1 MRNPSDLPPQSSG
14 PRGPSFPFSRP
25 SFKKPSRGRLL
36 ISIILAVIFALFLSA
51 KSLSAFFINIL
62 WFDSLDRTDV
72 YWGILRSKVELGVI
86 FTGVLALVF
95 WINILVTE
103 RMAPTVLPNTPQDL
117 AIGRVRDLLAKR
129 KGLLRL
135 AVSVFFGLTIGLPM
149 VSHWEEWVL
158 FRKSQ
163 SFSTTDA
170 QFNTDISFYVF
181 RLPFLESVVSWAFG
195 ALIMVVLITTVFH
208 FLNGSIRPQD
218 RVNKMS
224 AQSKV
229 HISILLAVIALLRA
243 ANYWLSRFNLTRSS
257 RSVVQGAL
265 YTDINAQLPAINLMI
280 LVSIAVAA
288 LLLWNI
294 RQKGWRLPALAVGL
308 WVVVA
313 IVAGAIY
320 PAIVQRFVVQPSVST
335 RELPFIS
342 RNIEATKFA
351 MGLANVDRVATSSGT
366 ATAADIDANDIALR
380 DVRQLDPA
388 QMRDRFKLDQGLTSF
403 YSVVDLDVDRY
414 LVDGRVQQLLVA
426 SRELNLAGIPNRTWV
441 ARHLIYTHGCGIVA
455 APASVITA
463 DGRPNYIDLGVTKPQ
478 LYFGDGLDGYA
489 LVNTDQAEQ
498 TCPKAKASQ
507 YDADSGIKISGALRK
522 VAMAVNFGEFNL
534 LGSNLITEKSR
545 MLLVRD
551 VRDRVRKVAPF
562 LQYDSDPYPVVVK
575 GEISWVVDAFT
586 TSTRYPYAQTANI
599 DQISSGSGLNRSF
612 NYVRNS
618 VKAIVNA
625 YSGDITFYVVDSS
638 DPIIK
643 AWQAVFPKLFRP
655 ISEVDPKLSEHFRYP
670 EDLFR
675 VQSNLYGKYQFDD
688 ATLFFNRD
696 AAWSVAQAPPRAP
709 ESSSS
714 VGVSP
719 IGGVGAI
726 DSADVLD
733 ANVLRFSPYYTIF
746 HAPGEKDKKGTFA
759 MLRPYVPFSAD
770 DSRKELRSFMVV
782 SSDPATYG
790 KITVFDLATPLP
802 PGPATVAAE
811 FESEPAISQT
821 ITPLDQ
827 RGSRVTYGD
836 LQIVPV
842 GKSFMYVRPMY
853 VLPDDDDAKQVFVRK
868 ILAWYGNKSVIGNS
882 VTAVVAQLFPG
893 YTGDLGDRVGVT
905 PGVTPTT
912 IAPGSGGSSPV
923 TTVPSTSSST
933 PKDLLAQADA
943 LFAQA
948 DAALASSP
956 PDFSAYEQKLSQA
969 RELVRKALAALAN

>member
-1 MRNPSDLPPQSSG
+1 M
-14 PRGPSFPFSRP
+14 
-25 SFKKPSRGRLL
+25 
-36 ISIILAVIFALFLSA
+36 SIVLAVIFGLFLSA
-51 KSLSAFFINIL
+51 KSLSAFYINVL
-62 WFDSLDRTDV
+62 WFDSLNRTDL
-72 YWGILRSKVELGVI
+72 YWGILRSKAELGLL
-86 FTGVLALVF
+86 FSLVLALAF
-95 WINILVTE
+95 WVNIFISDRL
-103 RMAPTVLPNTPQDL
+103 APATLPNTPQDL
-117 AIGRVRDLLAKR
+117 AIGRVRDITSKR
-129 KGLLRL
+129 KGLVRL
-135 AVSVFFGLTIGLPM
+135 VVSVVFGLMIGLPM
-149 VSHWEEWVL
+149 SSHWEEWVL
-158 FRKSQ
+158 FRNRQ
-163 SFSTTDA
+163 SFSIDDA
-170 QFNTDISFYVF
+170 QFNTDVGFYMF

-195 ALIMVVLITTVFH
+195 ALIMVVLITLVSH

-218 RVNKMS
+218 KINKMS

-229 HISILLAVIALLRA
+229 HISVLLAAAALLRA
-243 ANYWLSRFNLTRSS
+243 ANYWLSRYNLTRSS
-257 RSVVQGAL
+257 RSVVEGAL

-280 LVSIAVAA
+280 LVSVAVAI

-313 IVAGAIY
+313 IVAGAVY

-342 RNIEATKFA
+342 RNIEATKAA
-351 MGLANVDRVATSSGT
+351 MGLSNVERVPTTSGT

-380 DVRQLDPA
+380 DIRQLDPA

-426 SRELNLAGIPNRTWV
+426 SRELNPAGIPNRTWV

-463 DGRPNYIDLGVTKPQ
+463 DGRPNYIDLKVTKPQ

-489 LVNTDQAEQ
+489 LVDTDQAEQ
-498 TCPKAKASQ
+498 ACPNTKASQ
-507 YDADSGIKISGALRK
+507 YDADSGIKISGGLRK
-522 VAMAVNFGEFNL
+522 VAMAVNFGEYNL
-534 LGSNLITEKSR
+534 FGSNLITDKSR

-551 VRDRVRKVAPF
+551 VRDRVSKIAPF

-575 GEISWVVDAFT
+575 GEVSWVIDAFT
-586 TSTRYPYAQTANI
+586 TSTRYPYAQSANI
-599 DQISSGSGLNRSF
+599 DQISFGSGLNRSF

-618 VKAIVNA
+618 VKAVVNA
-625 YSGDITFYVVDSS
+625 YSGDVTFYIVDSV
-638 DPIIK
+638 DPIAK
-643 AWQAVFPKLFRP
+643 AWQAAFPKLFRP
-655 ISEVDPKLSEHFRYP
+655 ISEVDPELSAHFRYP

-675 VQSNLYGKYQFDD
+675 VQSNIYGKYQFDD

-696 AAWSVAQAPPRAP
+696 AAWSVAQAPPNAP
-709 ESSSS
+709 ESSS
-714 VGVSP
+714 
-719 IGGVGAI
+719 GVGIAATGIDAI
-726 DSADVLD
+726 DSATVLD

-746 HAPGEKDKKGTFA
+746 HAPGAVDKKGTFA
-759 MLRPYVPFSAD
+759 MLRPFVPFSSD
-770 DSRKELRSFMVV
+770 DSRKELRSIMVV

-802 PGPATVAAE
+802 PGPATIAAE
-811 FESEPAISQT
+811 FESEPAISAT

-853 VLPDDDDAKQVFVRK
+853 VLPDGADAKQVFVRK
-868 ILAWYGNKSVIGNS
+868 ILAWYNNKSVIGNS

-893 YTGDLGDRVGVT
+893 YVGDLGDRVGGSSTVT
-905 PGVTPTT
+905 TT
-912 IAPGSGGSSPV
+912 TVAPSTGGSSPG
-923 TTVPSTSSST
+923 TTVPATSTST
-933 PKDLLAQADA
+933 PKELLAQADA
-943 LFAQA
+943 LFVQA

-956 PDFSAYEQKLSQA
+956 PDFSTYQEKLAQA
-969 RELVRKALAALAN
+969 RELVRRALATLAN

>member
-1 MRNPSDLPPQSSG
+1 M
-14 PRGPSFPFSRP
+14 
-25 SFKKPSRGRLL
+25 
-36 ISIILAVIFALFLSA
+36 SIVLAVIFGLFLSA
-51 KSLSAFFINIL
+51 KSLSAFYINVL
-62 WFDSLDRTDV
+62 WFDSLNRTDL
-72 YWGILRSKVELGVI
+72 YWGILRSKAELGLL
-86 FTGVLALVF
+86 FSLVLALAF
-95 WINILVTE
+95 WVNIFISDRL
-103 RMAPTVLPNTPQDL
+103 APATLPNTPQDL
-117 AIGRVRDLLAKR
+117 AIGRVRDITSKR
-129 KGLLRL
+129 KGLVRL
-135 AVSVFFGLTIGLPM
+135 VVSVVFGLMIGLPM
-149 VSHWEEWVL
+149 SSHWEEWVL
-158 FRKSQ
+158 FRNRQ
-163 SFSTTDA
+163 SFSIDDA
-170 QFNTDISFYVF
+170 QFNTDVGFYMF

-195 ALIMVVLITTVFH
+195 ALIMVVLITLVSH

-218 RVNKMS
+218 KINKMS

-229 HISILLAVIALLRA
+229 HISVLLAAAALLRA
-243 ANYWLSRFNLTRSS
+243 ANYWLSRYNLTRSS
-257 RSVVQGAL
+257 RSVVEGAL

-280 LVSIAVAA
+280 LVSVAVAI

-313 IVAGAIY
+313 IVAGAVY

-342 RNIEATKFA
+342 RNIEATKAA
-351 MGLANVDRVATSSGT
+351 MGLSNVERVPTTSGT

-380 DVRQLDPA
+380 DIRQLDPA

-426 SRELNLAGIPNRTWV
+426 SRELNPAGIPNRTWV

-463 DGRPNYIDLGVTKPQ
+463 DGRPNYIDLKVTKPQ

-489 LVNTDQAEQ
+489 LVDTDQAEQ
-498 TCPKAKASQ
+498 ACPNTKASQ
-507 YDADSGIKISGALRK
+507 YDADSGIKISGGLRK
-522 VAMAVNFGEFNL
+522 VAMAVNFGEYNL
-534 LGSNLITEKSR
+534 FGSNLITDKSR

-551 VRDRVRKVAPF
+551 VRDRVSKIAPF

-575 GEISWVVDAFT
+575 GEVSWVIDAFT
-586 TSTRYPYAQTANI
+586 TSTRYPYAQSANI
-599 DQISSGSGLNRSF
+599 DQISFGSGLNRSF

-618 VKAIVNA
+618 VKAVVNA
-625 YSGDITFYVVDSS
+625 YSGDVTFYIVDSV
-638 DPIIK
+638 DPIAK
-643 AWQAVFPKLFRP
+643 AWQAAFPKLFRP
-655 ISEVDPKLSEHFRYP
+655 ISEVDSELSAHFRYP

-675 VQSNLYGKYQFDD
+675 VQSNIYGKYQFDD

-696 AAWSVAQAPPRAP
+696 AAWSVAQAPPNAP
-709 ESSSS
+709 ESSS
-714 VGVSP
+714 
-719 IGGVGAI
+719 GVGIAATGIDAI
-726 DSADVLD
+726 DSATVLD

-746 HAPGEKDKKGTFA
+746 HAPGAVDKKGTFA
-759 MLRPYVPFSAD
+759 MLRPFVPFSSD
-770 DSRKELRSFMVV
+770 DSRKELRSIMVV

-802 PGPATVAAE
+802 PGPATIAAE
-811 FESEPAISQT
+811 FESEPAISAT

-853 VLPDDDDAKQVFVRK
+853 VLPDGADAKQVFVRK
-868 ILAWYGNKSVIGNS
+868 ILAWYNNKSVIGNS

-893 YTGDLGDRVGVT
+893 YTGDLGDRVGGSSTVT
-905 PGVTPTT
+905 TT
-912 IAPGSGGSSPV
+912 TVAPSTGGSSPG
-923 TTVPSTSSST
+923 TTVPATSTST
-933 PKDLLAQADA
+933 PKELLAQADA
-943 LFAQA
+943 LFIQA

-956 PDFSAYEQKLSQA
+956 PDFSTYQEKLAQA
-969 RELVRKALAALAN
+969 RELVRRALATLAN

>member
-1 MRNPSDLPPQSSG
+1 M
-14 PRGPSFPFSRP
+14 
-25 SFKKPSRGRLL
+25 
-36 ISIILAVIFALFLSA
+36 SIVLAVIFGLFLSA
-51 KSLSAFFINIL
+51 KSLSAFYINVL
-62 WFDSLDRTDV
+62 WFDSLNRTDL
-72 YWGILRSKVELGVI
+72 YWGILRSKAELGLL
-86 FTGVLALVF
+86 FSLVLALAF
-95 WINILVTE
+95 WINIFITDRL
-103 RMAPTVLPNTPQDL
+103 APATLPNTPQDL
-117 AIGRVRDLLAKR
+117 AIGRVRDITSKR
-129 KGLLRL
+129 KGLVRL
-135 AVSVFFGLTIGLPM
+135 VVSVVFGLMIGLPM
-149 VSHWEEWVL
+149 SSHWEEWVL
-158 FRKSQ
+158 FRNHQ
-163 SFSTTDA
+163 SFSIDDA
-170 QFNTDISFYVF
+170 QFNTDVGFYMF

-195 ALIMVVLITTVFH
+195 ALIMVVLITLVSH

-218 RVNKMS
+218 KINKMS

-229 HISILLAVIALLRA
+229 HISVLLAAAALLRA
-243 ANYWLSRFNLTRSS
+243 ANYWLSRYNLTRSS
-257 RSVVQGAL
+257 RSVVEGAL

-280 LVSIAVAA
+280 LVSVAVAI

-313 IVAGAIY
+313 IVAGAVY

-342 RNIEATKFA
+342 RNIEATKAA
-351 MGLANVDRVATSSGT
+351 MGLANVDRVPTTSGT

-380 DVRQLDPA
+380 DIRQLDPA

-426 SRELNLAGIPNRTWV
+426 SRELNPAGIPNRTWV

-463 DGRPNYIDLGVTKPQ
+463 DGRPNYIDLKVTKPQ

-489 LVNTDQAEQ
+489 LVDTDQAEQ
-498 TCPKAKASQ
+498 ACPNTKASQ

-522 VAMAVNFGEFNL
+522 VAMAVNFGEYNL
-534 LGSNLITEKSR
+534 FGSNLITDKSR

-551 VRDRVRKVAPF
+551 VRDRVRKIAPF

-575 GEISWVVDAFT
+575 GEVSWVIDAFT
-586 TSTRYPYAQTANI
+586 TSTRYPYAQSANI

-618 VKAIVNA
+618 VKAVVNA
-625 YSGDITFYVVDSS
+625 YSGNVTFYIVDSV
-638 DPIIK
+638 DPIAK
-643 AWQAVFPKLFRP
+643 AWQAAFPKLFRP
-655 ISEVDPKLSEHFRYP
+655 ISEVDPELSEHFRYP

-675 VQSNLYGKYQFDD
+675 VQSNIYGKYQFDD

-696 AAWSVAQAPPRAP
+696 AAWSVAQAPPNAP
-709 ESSSS
+709 ESSSR
-714 VGVSP
+714 VGIAATGIDAV
-719 IGGVGAI
+719 
-726 DSADVLD
+726 DSATVLD

-746 HAPGEKDKKGTFA
+746 HAPGAVDKKGTFA
-759 MLRPYVPFSAD
+759 MLRPFVPFSSD
-770 DSRKELRSFMVV
+770 DSRKELRSIMVV

-802 PGPATVAAE
+802 PGPATIAAE

-853 VLPDDDDAKQVFVRK
+853 VLPDGADAKQVFVRK
-868 ILAWYGNKSVIGNS
+868 ILAWYNNKSVIGNS

-893 YTGDLGDRVGVT
+893 YAGDLGDRVGGSSTVT
-905 PGVTPTT
+905 TT
-912 IAPGSGGSSPV
+912 TVAPSTGGSSPG
-923 TTVPSTSSST
+923 TTVPATSTST
-933 PKDLLAQADA
+933 PKELLAQADV
-943 LFAQA
+943 LFIQA

-956 PDFSAYEQKLSQA
+956 PDFSTYQEKLAQA
-969 RELVRKALAALAN
+969 RELVRRALATLAN

>member
-1 MRNPSDLPPQSSG
+1 MV
-14 PRGPSFPFSRP
+14 
-25 SFKKPSRGRLL
+25 
-36 ISIILAVIFALFLSA
+36 SIVLAIIFALFLSA
-51 KSLSAFFINIL
+51 KSLSAFFINVL
-62 WFDSLDRTDV
+62 WFDSLNRTDL
-72 YWGILRSKVELGVI
+72 YWGILRSKAELGLL
-86 FTGVLALVF
+86 FSLVLALAF
-95 WINILVTE
+95 WVNIFITD
-103 RMAPTVLPNTPQDL
+103 RMAPATLPNTPQDL
-117 AIGRVRDLLAKR
+117 AIGRIRDITSKR
-129 KGLLRL
+129 KGLVRL
-135 AVSVFFGLTIGLPM
+135 VVSVVFGLMIGLPM
-149 VSHWEEWVL
+149 SSHWEEWVL
-158 FRKSQ
+158 FRNHQ
-163 SFSTTDA
+163 SFSIDDA
-170 QFNTDISFYVF
+170 QFNTDVGFYMF

-195 ALIMVVLITTVFH
+195 ALIMVVLITLVSH

-218 RVNKMS
+218 KINKMS

-229 HISILLAVIALLRA
+229 HISVLLAAAALLRA
-243 ANYWLSRFNLTRSS
+243 ANYWLSRYNLTRSS
-257 RSVVQGAL
+257 RSVVEGAL

-280 LVSIAVAA
+280 LVSVAVAI

-313 IVAGAIY
+313 IVAGAVY

-342 RNIEATKFA
+342 RNIEATKAA
-351 MGLANVDRVATSSGT
+351 MGLSNVERVPTTSGT
-366 ATAADIDANDIALR
+366 ATVADIDANDIALR
-380 DVRQLDPA
+380 DIRQLDPA

-426 SRELNLAGIPNRTWV
+426 SRELNPAGIPNRTWV

-463 DGRPNYIDLGVTKPQ
+463 DGRPNYIDLKVTKPQ

-489 LVNTDQAEQ
+489 LVDTDQAEQ
-498 TCPKAKASQ
+498 ACPNTKASQ
-507 YDADSGIKISGALRK
+507 YDADSGIKISGGLRK
-522 VAMAVNFGEFNL
+522 VAMAVNFGEYNL
-534 LGSNLITEKSR
+534 FGSNLITDKSR

-551 VRDRVRKVAPF
+551 VRDRVSKIAPF

-575 GEISWVVDAFT
+575 GEVSWVIDAFT
-586 TSTRYPYAQTANI
+586 TSTRYPYAQSANI
-599 DQISSGSGLNRSF
+599 DQISFGSGLNRSF

-618 VKAIVNA
+618 VKAVVNA
-625 YSGDITFYVVDSS
+625 YSGDVTFYIVDSV
-638 DPIIK
+638 DPIAK
-643 AWQAVFPKLFRP
+643 AWQAAFPKLFRP
-655 ISEVDPKLSEHFRYP
+655 ISEVDPELSAHFRYP

-675 VQSNLYGKYQFDD
+675 VQSNIYGKYQFDD

-696 AAWSVAQAPPRAP
+696 AAWSVAQAPPNAP
-709 ESSSS
+709 ESSS
-714 VGVSP
+714 GV
-719 IGGVGAI
+719 GVGATGLDAV
-726 DSADVLD
+726 DSATVLD

-746 HAPGEKDKKGTFA
+746 HAPGAVDKKGTFA
-759 MLRPYVPFSAD
+759 MLRPFVPFSSD
-770 DSRKELRSFMVV
+770 DSRKELRSIMVV

-802 PGPATVAAE
+802 PGPATIAAE
-811 FESEPAISQT
+811 FESEPAISAT

-853 VLPDDDDAKQVFVRK
+853 VLPDGADAKQVFVRK
-868 ILAWYGNKSVIGNS
+868 ILAWYNNKSVIGNS

-893 YTGDLGDRVGVT
+893 YTGDLGDRVGGSSTVTTTTVAPSTGGST
-905 PGVTPTT
+905 PG
-912 IAPGSGGSSPV
+912 
-923 TTVPSTSSST
+923 TTVPATSTST
-933 PKDLLAQADA
+933 PKELLAQADA
-943 LFAQA
+943 LFVQA

-956 PDFSAYEQKLSQA
+956 PDFSTYQEKLAQA
-969 RELVRKALAALAN
+969 RELVRRALATLAN

>member
-1 MRNPSDLPPQSSG
+1 M
-14 PRGPSFPFSRP
+14 
-25 SFKKPSRGRLL
+25 
-36 ISIILAVIFALFLSA
+36 SIVLAVIFGLFLSA
-51 KSLSAFFINIL
+51 KSLSAFYINVL
-62 WFDSLDRTDV
+62 WFDSLNRTDL
-72 YWGILRSKVELGVI
+72 YWGILRSKAELGLL
-86 FTGVLALVF
+86 FSLVLALAF
-95 WINILVTE
+95 WVNIFISDRL
-103 RMAPTVLPNTPQDL
+103 APATLPNTPQDL
-117 AIGRVRDLLAKR
+117 AIGRVRDITSKR
-129 KGLLRL
+129 KGLVRL
-135 AVSVFFGLTIGLPM
+135 VVSVVFGLMIGLPM
-149 VSHWEEWVL
+149 SSHWEEWVL
-158 FRKSQ
+158 FRNRQ
-163 SFSTTDA
+163 SFSIDDA
-170 QFNTDISFYVF
+170 QFNTDVGFYMF

-195 ALIMVVLITTVFH
+195 ALIMVVLITLVSH

-218 RVNKMS
+218 KINKMS

-229 HISILLAVIALLRA
+229 HISVLLAAAALLRA
-243 ANYWLSRFNLTRSS
+243 ANYWLSRYNLTRSS
-257 RSVVQGAL
+257 RSVVEGAL

-280 LVSIAVAA
+280 LVSVAVAI

-313 IVAGAIY
+313 IVAGAVY

-342 RNIEATKFA
+342 RNIEATKAA
-351 MGLANVDRVATSSGT
+351 MGLSNVERVPTTSGT

-380 DVRQLDPA
+380 DIRQLDPA

-426 SRELNLAGIPNRTWV
+426 SRELNPAGIPNRTWV

-463 DGRPNYIDLGVTKPQ
+463 DGRPNYIDLKVTKPQ

-489 LVNTDQAEQ
+489 LVDTDQAEQ
-498 TCPKAKASQ
+498 ACPNTKASQ
-507 YDADSGIKISGALRK
+507 YDADSGIKISGGLRK
-522 VAMAVNFGEFNL
+522 VAMAVNFGEYNL
-534 LGSNLITEKSR
+534 FGSNLITDKSR

-551 VRDRVRKVAPF
+551 VRDRVSKIAPF

-575 GEISWVVDAFT
+575 GEVSWVIDAFT
-586 TSTRYPYAQTANI
+586 TSTRYPYAQSANI
-599 DQISSGSGLNRSF
+599 DQISFGSGLNRSF

-618 VKAIVNA
+618 VKAVVNA
-625 YSGDITFYVVDSS
+625 YSGDVTFYIVDSV
-638 DPIIK
+638 DPIAK
-643 AWQAVFPKLFRP
+643 AWQAAFPKLFRP
-655 ISEVDPKLSEHFRYP
+655 ISEVDPELSAHFRYP

-675 VQSNLYGKYQFDD
+675 VQSNIYGKYQFDD

-696 AAWSVAQAPPRAP
+696 AAWSVAQAPPNAP
-709 ESSSS
+709 ESSS
-714 VGVSP
+714 
-719 IGGVGAI
+719 GVGIAATGI
-726 DSADVLD
+726 DAVDSATVLD

-746 HAPGEKDKKGTFA
+746 HAPGAVDKKGTFA
-759 MLRPYVPFSAD
+759 MLRPFVPFSSD
-770 DSRKELRSFMVV
+770 DSRKELRSIMVV

-802 PGPATVAAE
+802 PGPATIAAE
-811 FESEPAISQT
+811 FESEPAISAT

-853 VLPDDDDAKQVFVRK
+853 VLPDGADAKQVFVRK
-868 ILAWYGNKSVIGNS
+868 ILAWYNNKSVIGNS

-893 YTGDLGDRVGVT
+893 YTGDLGDRVGGSSTVT
-905 PGVTPTT
+905 TT
-912 IAPGSGGSSPV
+912 TVAPSTGGSSPG
-923 TTVPSTSSST
+923 TTVPATSTST
-933 PKDLLAQADA
+933 PKELLAQADA
-943 LFAQA
+943 LFIQA

-956 PDFSAYEQKLSQA
+956 PDFSTYQEKLAQA
-969 RELVRKALAALAN
+969 RELVRRALATLAN

>member
-1 MRNPSDLPPQSSG
+1 VV
-14 PRGPSFPFSRP
+14 
-25 SFKKPSRGRLL
+25 
-36 ISIILAVIFALFLSA
+36 SIVLAVIFGLFLSA
-51 KSLSAFFINIL
+51 KSLSAFYINVL
-62 WFDSLDRTDV
+62 WFDSLDRTDL
-72 YWGILRSKVELGVI
+72 YWGILRSKAELGLL
-86 FTGVLALVF
+86 FSLVLALAF
-95 WINILVTE
+95 WVNIFITDRL
-103 RMAPTVLPNTPQDL
+103 APATLPNTPQDL
-117 AIGRVRDLLAKR
+117 AIGRVRDITSKR
-129 KGLLRL
+129 KGLVRL
-135 AVSVFFGLTIGLPM
+135 VVSVVFGLMIGLPM
-149 VSHWEEWVL
+149 SSHWEEWVL
-158 FRKSQ
+158 FRNHQ
-163 SFSTTDA
+163 SFSIDDA
-170 QFNTDISFYVF
+170 QFNTDVGFYMF

-195 ALIMVVLITTVFH
+195 ALIMVVLITLVSH

-218 RVNKMS
+218 KINKMS

-229 HISILLAVIALLRA
+229 HISVLLAAAALLRA
-243 ANYWLSRFNLTRSS
+243 ANYWLSRYNLTRSS
-257 RSVVQGAL
+257 RSVVEGAL

-280 LVSIAVAA
+280 LVSVAVAI

-313 IVAGAIY
+313 IVAGAVY

-342 RNIEATKFA
+342 RNIEATKAA
-351 MGLANVDRVATSSGT
+351 MGLANVERVPTTTGT
-366 ATAADIDANDIALR
+366 ATVADIDANDIALR
-380 DVRQLDPA
+380 DIRQLDPA

-426 SRELNLAGIPNRTWV
+426 SRELNPAGIPNRTWV

-463 DGRPNYIDLGVTKPQ
+463 DGRPNYIDLKVTKPQ

-489 LVNTDQAEQ
+489 LVDTDQAEQ
-498 TCPKAKASQ
+498 ACPNTKASQ
-507 YDADSGIKISGALRK
+507 YDADSGIKISGGLRK
-522 VAMAVNFGEFNL
+522 VAMAVNFGEYNL
-534 LGSNLITEKSR
+534 FGSNLITDKSR

-551 VRDRVRKVAPF
+551 VRDRVSKIAPF

-575 GEISWVVDAFT
+575 GEVSWVIDAFT
-586 TSTRYPYAQTANI
+586 TSTRYPYAQSANI
-599 DQISSGSGLNRSF
+599 DQISFGSGLNRSF

-618 VKAIVNA
+618 VKAVVNA
-625 YSGDITFYVVDSS
+625 YSGDVTFYIVDSV
-638 DPIIK
+638 DPIAK
-643 AWQAVFPKLFRP
+643 AWQAAFPKLFRP
-655 ISEVDPKLSEHFRYP
+655 ISEVDPELSAHFRYP

-675 VQSNLYGKYQFDD
+675 VQSNIYGKYQFDD

-696 AAWSVAQAPPRAP
+696 AAWSVAQAPPNAP
-709 ESSSS
+709 ESSS
-714 VGVSP
+714 
-719 IGGVGAI
+719 GVGIAATGLDAV
-726 DSADVLD
+726 DSATVLD

-746 HAPGEKDKKGTFA
+746 HAPGAVDKKGTFA
-759 MLRPYVPFSAD
+759 MLRPFVPFSSD
-770 DSRKELRSFMVV
+770 DSRKELRSIMVV

-802 PGPATVAAE
+802 PGPATIAAE
-811 FESEPAISQT
+811 FESEPAISAT

-853 VLPDDDDAKQVFVRK
+853 VLPDGADAKQVFVRK
-868 ILAWYGNKSVIGNS
+868 ILAWYNNKSVIGNS

-893 YTGDLGDRVGVT
+893 YTGDLGDRVGGSSTVT
-905 PGVTPTT
+905 TT
-912 IAPGSGGSSPV
+912 TVAPSTGGSSPG
-923 TTVPSTSSST
+923 TTVPATSTST
-933 PKDLLAQADA
+933 PKELLAQADA
-943 LFAQA
+943 LFIQA

-956 PDFSAYEQKLSQA
+956 PDFSTYQEKLAQA
-969 RELVRKALAALAN
+969 RELVRRALATLAN

>member
-1 MRNPSDLPPQSSG
+1 M
-14 PRGPSFPFSRP
+14 
-25 SFKKPSRGRLL
+25 
-36 ISIILAVIFALFLSA
+36 SIVLAVIFGLFLSA
-51 KSLSAFFINIL
+51 KSLSAFYINVL
-62 WFDSLDRTDV
+62 WFDSLNRTDL
-72 YWGILRSKVELGVI
+72 YWGILRSKAELGLLFSFI
-86 FTGVLALVF
+86 LALAF
-95 WINILVTE
+95 WVNIFISDRL
-103 RMAPTVLPNTPQDL
+103 APATLPNTPQDL
-117 AIGRVRDLLAKR
+117 AIGRVRDITSKR
-129 KGLLRL
+129 KGLVRL
-135 AVSVFFGLTIGLPM
+135 VVSVVFGLMIGLPM
-149 VSHWEEWVL
+149 SSHWEEWVL
-158 FRKSQ
+158 FRNRQ
-163 SFSTTDA
+163 SFSIDDA
-170 QFNTDISFYVF
+170 QFNTDVGFYMF

-195 ALIMVVLITTVFH
+195 ALIMVVLITLVSH

-218 RVNKMS
+218 KINKMS

-229 HISILLAVIALLRA
+229 HISVLLAAAALLRA
-243 ANYWLSRFNLTRSS
+243 ANYWLSRYNLTRSS
-257 RSVVQGAL
+257 RSVVEGAL

-280 LVSIAVAA
+280 LVSVAVAI

-313 IVAGAIY
+313 IVAGAVY

-342 RNIEATKFA
+342 RNIEATKAA
-351 MGLANVDRVATSSGT
+351 MGLSNVERVPTTSGT

-380 DVRQLDPA
+380 DIRQLDPA

-426 SRELNLAGIPNRTWV
+426 SRELNPAGIPNRTWV

-463 DGRPNYIDLGVTKPQ
+463 DGRPNYIDLKVTKPQ

-489 LVNTDQAEQ
+489 LVDTDQAEQ
-498 TCPKAKASQ
+498 ACPNTKASQ
-507 YDADSGIKISGALRK
+507 YDADSGIKISGGLRK
-522 VAMAVNFGEFNL
+522 VAMAVNFGEYNL
-534 LGSNLITEKSR
+534 FGSNLITDKSQ

-551 VRDRVRKVAPF
+551 VRDRVSKIAPF

-575 GEISWVVDAFT
+575 GEVSWVIDAFT
-586 TSTRYPYAQTANI
+586 TSTRYPYAQSANI
-599 DQISSGSGLNRSF
+599 DQISFGSGLNRSF

-618 VKAIVNA
+618 VKAVVNA
-625 YSGDITFYVVDSS
+625 YSGDVTFYIVDSV
-638 DPIIK
+638 DPIAK
-643 AWQAVFPKLFRP
+643 AWQAAFPKLFRP
-655 ISEVDPKLSEHFRYP
+655 ISEVDPELSAHFRYP

-675 VQSNLYGKYQFDD
+675 VQSNIYGKYQFDD

-696 AAWSVAQAPPRAP
+696 AAWSVAQAPPNAP
-709 ESSSS
+709 ESSS
-714 VGVSP
+714 
-719 IGGVGAI
+719 GVGIAATGI
-726 DSADVLD
+726 DAVDSATVLD

-746 HAPGEKDKKGTFA
+746 HAPGAVDKKGTFA
-759 MLRPYVPFSAD
+759 MLRPFVPFSSD
-770 DSRKELRSFMVV
+770 DSRKELRSIMVV

-802 PGPATVAAE
+802 PGPATIAAE
-811 FESEPAISQT
+811 FESEPAISAT

-853 VLPDDDDAKQVFVRK
+853 VLPDGADAKQVFVRK
-868 ILAWYGNKSVIGNS
+868 ILAWYNNKSVIGNS

-893 YTGDLGDRVGVT
+893 YTGDLGDRVGGSSTVT
-905 PGVTPTT
+905 TT
-912 IAPGSGGSSPV
+912 TVAPSTGGSSPG
-923 TTVPSTSSST
+923 TTVPATSTST
-933 PKDLLAQADA
+933 PKELLAQADA
-943 LFAQA
+943 LFVQA

-956 PDFSAYEQKLSQA
+956 PDFSTYQEKLAQA
-969 RELVRKALAALAN
+969 RELVRRALATLAN

>member
-1 MRNPSDLPPQSSG
+1 M
-14 PRGPSFPFSRP
+14 
-25 SFKKPSRGRLL
+25 
-36 ISIILAVIFALFLSA
+36 SIVLAVIFGLFLSA
-51 KSLSAFFINIL
+51 KSLSAFYINVL
-62 WFDSLDRTDV
+62 WFDSLNRTDL
-72 YWGILRSKVELGVI
+72 YWGILRSKAELGLL
-86 FTGVLALVF
+86 FSLVLALAF
-95 WINILVTE
+95 WVNIFISDRL
-103 RMAPTVLPNTPQDL
+103 APATLPNTPQDL
-117 AIGRVRDLLAKR
+117 AIGRVRDITSKR
-129 KGLLRL
+129 KGLVRL
-135 AVSVFFGLTIGLPM
+135 VVSVVFGLMIGLPM
-149 VSHWEEWVL
+149 SSHWEEWVL
-158 FRKSQ
+158 FRNRQ
-163 SFSTTDA
+163 SFSIDDA
-170 QFNTDISFYVF
+170 QFNTDVGFYMF

-195 ALIMVVLITTVFH
+195 ALIMVVLITLVSH

-218 RVNKMS
+218 KINKMS

-229 HISILLAVIALLRA
+229 HISVLLAAAALLRA
-243 ANYWLSRFNLTRSS
+243 ANYWLSRYNLTRSS
-257 RSVVQGAL
+257 RSVVEGAL

-280 LVSIAVAA
+280 LVSVAVAI

-313 IVAGAIY
+313 IVAGAVY

-342 RNIEATKFA
+342 RNIEATKAA
-351 MGLANVDRVATSSGT
+351 MGLSNVERVPTTSGT

-380 DVRQLDPA
+380 DIRQLDPA

-426 SRELNLAGIPNRTWV
+426 SRELNPAGIPNRTWV

-463 DGRPNYIDLGVTKPQ
+463 DGRPNYIDLKVTKPQ

-489 LVNTDQAEQ
+489 LVDTDQAEQ
-498 TCPKAKASQ
+498 ACPNTKASQ
-507 YDADSGIKISGALRK
+507 YDADSGIKISGGLRK
-522 VAMAVNFGEFNL
+522 VAMAVNFGEYNL
-534 LGSNLITEKSR
+534 FGSNLITDKSR

-551 VRDRVRKVAPF
+551 VRDRVSKIAPF

-575 GEISWVVDAFT
+575 GEVSWVIDAFT
-586 TSTRYPYAQTANI
+586 TSTRYPYAQSANI
-599 DQISSGSGLNRSF
+599 DQISFGSGLNRSF

-618 VKAIVNA
+618 VKAVVNA
-625 YSGDITFYVVDSS
+625 YSGDVTFYIVDSV
-638 DPIIK
+638 DPIAK
-643 AWQAVFPKLFRP
+643 AWQAAFPKLFRP
-655 ISEVDPKLSEHFRYP
+655 ISEVDPELSAHFRYP

-675 VQSNLYGKYQFDD
+675 VQSNIYGKYQFDD

-696 AAWSVAQAPPRAP
+696 AAWSVAQAPPNAP
-709 ESSSS
+709 ESSS
-714 VGVSP
+714 
-719 IGGVGAI
+719 GVGIAATGIDAI
-726 DSADVLD
+726 DSATVLD

-746 HAPGEKDKKGTFA
+746 HAPGAVDKKGTFA
-759 MLRPYVPFSAD
+759 MLRPFVPFSSD
-770 DSRKELRSFMVV
+770 DSRKELRSIMVV

-802 PGPATVAAE
+802 PGPATIAAE
-811 FESEPAISQT
+811 FESEPAISAT

-853 VLPDDDDAKQVFVRK
+853 VLPDGADAKQVFVRK
-868 ILAWYGNKSVIGNS
+868 ILAWYNNKSVIGNS

-893 YTGDLGDRVGVT
+893 YTGDLGDRVGGSSTVT
-905 PGVTPTT
+905 TT
-912 IAPGSGGSSPV
+912 TVAPSTGGSSPG
-923 TTVPSTSSST
+923 TTVPATSTST
-933 PKDLLAQADA
+933 PKELLAQADT
-943 LFAQA
+943 LFIQA

-956 PDFSAYEQKLSQA
+956 PDFSTYQEKLAQA
-969 RELVRKALAALAN
+969 RELVRRALATLAN

>member
-1 MRNPSDLPPQSSG
+1 M
-14 PRGPSFPFSRP
+14 
-25 SFKKPSRGRLL
+25 
-36 ISIILAVIFALFLSA
+36 SIVLAVIFGLFLSA
-51 KSLSAFFINIL
+51 KSLSAFYINVL
-62 WFDSLDRTDV
+62 WFDSLNRTDL
-72 YWGILRSKVELGVI
+72 YWGILRSKAELGLL
-86 FTGVLALVF
+86 FSLVLALAF
-95 WINILVTE
+95 WVNIFISDRL
-103 RMAPTVLPNTPQDL
+103 APATLPNTPQDL
-117 AIGRVRDLLAKR
+117 AIGRVRDITSKR
-129 KGLLRL
+129 KGLVRL
-135 AVSVFFGLTIGLPM
+135 VVSVVFGLMIGLPM
-149 VSHWEEWVL
+149 SSHWEEWVL
-158 FRKSQ
+158 FRNRQ
-163 SFSTTDA
+163 SFSIDDA
-170 QFNTDISFYVF
+170 QFNTDVGFYMF

-195 ALIMVVLITTVFH
+195 ALIMVVLITLVSH

-218 RVNKMS
+218 KINKMS

-229 HISILLAVIALLRA
+229 HISVLLAAAALLRA
-243 ANYWLSRFNLTRSS
+243 ANYWLSRYNLTRSS
-257 RSVVQGAL
+257 RSVVEGAL

-280 LVSIAVAA
+280 LVSVAVAI

-313 IVAGAIY
+313 IVAGAVY

-342 RNIEATKFA
+342 RNIEATKAA
-351 MGLANVDRVATSSGT
+351 MGLSNVERVPTTSGT

-380 DVRQLDPA
+380 DIRQLDPA

-426 SRELNLAGIPNRTWV
+426 SRELNPAGIPNRTWV

-463 DGRPNYIDLGVTKPQ
+463 DGRPNYIDLKVTKPQ

-489 LVNTDQAEQ
+489 LVDTDQAEQ
-498 TCPKAKASQ
+498 ACPNTKASQ
-507 YDADSGIKISGALRK
+507 YDADSGIKISGGLRK
-522 VAMAVNFGEFNL
+522 VAMAVNFGEYNL
-534 LGSNLITEKSR
+534 FGSNLITDKSR

-551 VRDRVRKVAPF
+551 VRDRVSKIAPF

-575 GEISWVVDAFT
+575 GEVSWVIDAFT
-586 TSTRYPYAQTANI
+586 TSTRYPYAQSANI
-599 DQISSGSGLNRSF
+599 DQISFGSGLNRSF

-618 VKAIVNA
+618 VKAVVNA
-625 YSGDITFYVVDSS
+625 YSGDVTFYIVDSV
-638 DPIIK
+638 DPIAK
-643 AWQAVFPKLFRP
+643 AWQAAFPKLFRP
-655 ISEVDPKLSEHFRYP
+655 ISEVDPELSAHFRYP

-675 VQSNLYGKYQFDD
+675 VQSNIYGKYQFDD

-696 AAWSVAQAPPRAP
+696 AAWSVAQAPPNAP
-709 ESSSS
+709 ESSS
-714 VGVSP
+714 
-719 IGGVGAI
+719 GVGIAATGIDAI
-726 DSADVLD
+726 DSATVLD

-746 HAPGEKDKKGTFA
+746 HAPGAVDKKGTFA
-759 MLRPYVPFSAD
+759 MLRPFVPFSSD
-770 DSRKELRSFMVV
+770 DSRKELRSIMVV

-802 PGPATVAAE
+802 PGPATIAAE
-811 FESEPAISQT
+811 FESEPAISAT

-853 VLPDDDDAKQVFVRK
+853 VLPDGADAKQVFVRK
-868 ILAWYGNKSVIGNS
+868 ILAWYNNKSVIGNS

-893 YTGDLGDRVGVT
+893 YTGDLGDRVGGSSTVT
-905 PGVTPTT
+905 TT
-912 IAPGSGGSSPV
+912 TVAPSTGGSSPG
-923 TTVPSTSSST
+923 TTVPATSTST
-933 PKDLLAQADA
+933 PKELLAQADA
-943 LFAQA
+943 LFIQA

-956 PDFSAYEQKLSQA
+956 PDFSTYQEKLAQA
-969 RELVRKALAALAN
+969 RELVRRALATLAN

>member
-1 MRNPSDLPPQSSG
+1 MV
-14 PRGPSFPFSRP
+14 
-25 SFKKPSRGRLL
+25 
-36 ISIILAVIFALFLSA
+36 SIVLAVIFGLFLSA
-51 KSLSAFFINIL
+51 KSLSAFYINVL
-62 WFDSLDRTDV
+62 WFDSLNRTDL
-72 YWGILRSKVELGVI
+72 YWGILRSKAELGLL
-86 FTGVLALVF
+86 FSLVLALAF
-95 WINILVTE
+95 WVNIFISDRL
-103 RMAPTVLPNTPQDL
+103 APATLPNTPQDL
-117 AIGRVRDLLAKR
+117 AIGRVRDITSKR
-129 KGLLRL
+129 KGLVRL
-135 AVSVFFGLTIGLPM
+135 VVSVVFGLMIGLPM
-149 VSHWEEWVL
+149 SSHWEEWVL
-158 FRKSQ
+158 FRNRQ
-163 SFSTTDA
+163 SFSIDDA
-170 QFNTDISFYVF
+170 QFNTDVGFYMF

-195 ALIMVVLITTVFH
+195 ALIMVVLITLVSH

-218 RVNKMS
+218 KINKMS

-229 HISILLAVIALLRA
+229 HISVLLAAAALLRA
-243 ANYWLSRFNLTRSS
+243 ANYWLSRYNLTRSS
-257 RSVVQGAL
+257 RSVVEGAL

-280 LVSIAVAA
+280 LVSVAVAI

-313 IVAGAIY
+313 IVAGAVY

-342 RNIEATKFA
+342 RNIEATKAA
-351 MGLANVDRVATSSGT
+351 MGLSNVERVPTTSGT

-380 DVRQLDPA
+380 DIRQLDPA

-426 SRELNLAGIPNRTWV
+426 SRELNPAGIPNRTWV

-463 DGRPNYIDLGVTKPQ
+463 DGRPNYIDLKVTKPQ

-489 LVNTDQAEQ
+489 LVDTDQAEQ
-498 TCPKAKASQ
+498 ACPNTKASQ
-507 YDADSGIKISGALRK
+507 YDADSGIKISGGLRK
-522 VAMAVNFGEFNL
+522 VAMAVNFGEYNL
-534 LGSNLITEKSR
+534 FGSNLITDKSR

-551 VRDRVRKVAPF
+551 VRDRVSKIAPF

-575 GEISWVVDAFT
+575 GEVSWVIDAFT
-586 TSTRYPYAQTANI
+586 TSTRYPYAQSANI
-599 DQISSGSGLNRSF
+599 DQISFGSGLNRSF

-618 VKAIVNA
+618 VKAVVNA
-625 YSGDITFYVVDSS
+625 YSGDVTFYIVDSV
-638 DPIIK
+638 DPIAK
-643 AWQAVFPKLFRP
+643 AWQAAFPKLFRP
-655 ISEVDPKLSEHFRYP
+655 ISEVDPELSAHFRYP

-675 VQSNLYGKYQFDD
+675 VQSNIYGKYQFDD

-696 AAWSVAQAPPRAP
+696 AAWSVAQAPPNAP
-709 ESSSS
+709 ESSS
-714 VGVSP
+714 
-719 IGGVGAI
+719 GVGIAATGIDAI
-726 DSADVLD
+726 DSATVLD

-746 HAPGEKDKKGTFA
+746 HAPGAVDKKGTFA
-759 MLRPYVPFSAD
+759 MLRPFVPFSSD
-770 DSRKELRSFMVV
+770 DSRKELRSIMVV

-802 PGPATVAAE
+802 PGPATIAAE
-811 FESEPAISQT
+811 FESEPAISAT

-853 VLPDDDDAKQVFVRK
+853 VLPDGADAKQVFVRK
-868 ILAWYGNKSVIGNS
+868 ILAWYNNKSVIGNS

-893 YTGDLGDRVGVT
+893 YTGDLGDRVGGSSTVT
-905 PGVTPTT
+905 TT
-912 IAPGSGGSSPV
+912 TVAPSTGGSSPG
-923 TTVPSTSSST
+923 TTVPATSTST
-933 PKDLLAQADA
+933 PKELLAQADA
-943 LFAQA
+943 LFIQA

-956 PDFSAYEQKLSQA
+956 PDFSTYQEKLAQA
-969 RELVRKALAALAN
+969 RELVRRALATLAN

>member
-1 MRNPSDLPPQSSG
+1 M
-14 PRGPSFPFSRP
+14 
-25 SFKKPSRGRLL
+25 
-36 ISIILAVIFALFLSA
+36 SIVLAVIFGLFLSA
-51 KSLSAFFINIL
+51 KSLSAFYINVL
-62 WFDSLDRTDV
+62 WFDSLNRTDL
-72 YWGILRSKVELGVI
+72 YWGILRSKAELGLLFSFI
-86 FTGVLALVF
+86 LALAF
-95 WINILVTE
+95 WVNIFISDRL
-103 RMAPTVLPNTPQDL
+103 APATLPNTPQDL
-117 AIGRVRDLLAKR
+117 AIGRVRDITSKR
-129 KGLLRL
+129 KGLVRL
-135 AVSVFFGLTIGLPM
+135 VVSVVFGLMIGLPM
-149 VSHWEEWVL
+149 SSHWEEWVL
-158 FRKSQ
+158 FRNRQ
-163 SFSTTDA
+163 SFSIDDA
-170 QFNTDISFYVF
+170 QFNTDVGFYMF

-195 ALIMVVLITTVFH
+195 ALIMVVLITLVSH

-218 RVNKMS
+218 KINKMS

-229 HISILLAVIALLRA
+229 HISVLLAAAALLRA
-243 ANYWLSRFNLTRSS
+243 ANYWLSRYNLTRSS
-257 RSVVQGAL
+257 RSVVEGAL

-280 LVSIAVAA
+280 LVSVAVAI

-313 IVAGAIY
+313 IVAGAVY

-342 RNIEATKFA
+342 RNIEATKAA
-351 MGLANVDRVATSSGT
+351 MGLANVERVPTTSGT
-366 ATAADIDANDIALR
+366 ATVADIDANDIALR
-380 DVRQLDPA
+380 DIRQLDPA

-426 SRELNLAGIPNRTWV
+426 SRELNPAGIPNRTWV

-463 DGRPNYIDLGVTKPQ
+463 DGRPNYIDLKVTKPQ

-489 LVNTDQAEQ
+489 LVDTDQAEQ
-498 TCPKAKASQ
+498 ACPNTKASQ
-507 YDADSGIKISGALRK
+507 YDADSGIKISGGLRK
-522 VAMAVNFGEFNL
+522 VAMAVNFGEYNL
-534 LGSNLITEKSR
+534 FGSNLITDKSR

-551 VRDRVRKVAPF
+551 VRDRVSKIAPF

-575 GEISWVVDAFT
+575 GEVSWVIDAFT
-586 TSTRYPYAQTANI
+586 TSTRYPYAQSANI
-599 DQISSGSGLNRSF
+599 DQISFGSGLNRSF

-618 VKAIVNA
+618 VKAVVNA
-625 YSGDITFYVVDSS
+625 YSGDVTFYIVDSV
-638 DPIIK
+638 DPIAK
-643 AWQAVFPKLFRP
+643 AWQAAFPKLFRP
-655 ISEVDPKLSEHFRYP
+655 ISEVDPELSAHFRYP

-675 VQSNLYGKYQFDD
+675 VQSNIYGKYQFDD

-696 AAWSVAQAPPRAP
+696 AAWSVAQAPPNAP
-709 ESSSS
+709 ESSS
-714 VGVSP
+714 
-719 IGGVGAI
+719 GVGIAATGIDAI
-726 DSADVLD
+726 DSATVLD

-746 HAPGEKDKKGTFA
+746 HAPGAVDKKGTFA
-759 MLRPYVPFSAD
+759 MLRPFVPFSSD
-770 DSRKELRSFMVV
+770 DSRKELRSIMVV

-802 PGPATVAAE
+802 PGPATIAAE
-811 FESEPAISQT
+811 FESEPAISAT

-853 VLPDDDDAKQVFVRK
+853 VLPDGADAKQVFVRK
-868 ILAWYGNKSVIGNS
+868 ILAWYNNKSVIGNS

-893 YTGDLGDRVGVT
+893 YTGDLGDRVGGSSTVT
-905 PGVTPTT
+905 TT
-912 IAPGSGGSSPV
+912 TVAPSTGGSSPG
-923 TTVPSTSSST
+923 TTVPATSTST
-933 PKDLLAQADA
+933 PKELLAQADT
-943 LFAQA
+943 LFIQA

-956 PDFSAYEQKLSQA
+956 PDFSTYQEKLAQA
-969 RELVRKALAALAN
+969 RELVRRALATLAN

>member
-1 MRNPSDLPPQSSG
+1 M
-14 PRGPSFPFSRP
+14 
-25 SFKKPSRGRLL
+25 
-36 ISIILAVIFALFLSA
+36 SIVLAIIFALFLSA
-51 KSLSAFFINIL
+51 KSLSAFFINVL
-62 WFDSLDRTDV
+62 WFDSLDRTDL
-72 YWGILRSKVELGVI
+72 YWGILRSKAELGLL
-86 FTGVLALVF
+86 FTFVLALAF
-95 WINILVTE
+95 WVNIFIADRL
-103 RMAPTVLPNTPQDL
+103 APATLPMTPQDL
-117 AIGRVRDLLAKR
+117 AIGRVRDITSKR
-129 KGLLRL
+129 KGLVRL
-135 AVSVFFGLTIGLPM
+135 VVSVVFGLMIGLPM
-149 VSHWEEWVL
+149 SSQWEEWVL
-158 FRKSQ
+158 FRNRQ
-163 SFSTTDA
+163 SFSIVDA
-170 QFNTDISFYVF
+170 QFNTDVGFYMF

-195 ALIMVVLITTVFH
+195 ALIMVVLITLVSH

-218 RVNKMS
+218 KINKMS

-229 HISILLAVIALLRA
+229 HISVLLAAAALLRA
-243 ANYWLSRFNLTRSS
+243 ANYWLSRYNLTRSS
-257 RSVVQGAL
+257 RSVVEGAL

-280 LVSIAVAA
+280 LVSVAVAI

-313 IVAGAIY
+313 IVAGAVY

-342 RNIEATKFA
+342 RNIEATKAA
-351 MGLANVDRVATSSGT
+351 MGLANVERVPTTSGT
-366 ATAADIDANDIALR
+366 ATVADIDANDIALR
-380 DVRQLDPA
+380 DIRQLDPA

-426 SRELNLAGIPNRTWV
+426 SRELNPAGIPNRTWV

-463 DGRPNYIDLGVTKPQ
+463 DGRPNYIDLKVTKPQ

-489 LVNTDQAEQ
+489 LVDTDQAEQ
-498 TCPKAKASQ
+498 ACPNTKASQ

-522 VAMAVNFGEFNL
+522 VAMAVNFGEYNL
-534 LGSNLITEKSR
+534 FGSNLITDKSQ

-551 VRDRVRKVAPF
+551 VRDRVRKIAPF

-575 GEISWVVDAFT
+575 GEVSWVIDAFT
-586 TSTRYPYAQTANI
+586 TSTRYPYAQSANI

-618 VKAIVNA
+618 VKAVVNA
-625 YSGDITFYVVDSS
+625 YSGNVTFYIVDSV
-638 DPIIK
+638 DPIAK
-643 AWQAVFPKLFRP
+643 AWQAAFPKLFRP
-655 ISEVDPKLSEHFRYP
+655 ISEVDPELSAHFRYP

-675 VQSNLYGKYQFDD
+675 VQSNIYGKYQFDD

-696 AAWSVAQAPPRAP
+696 AAWSVAQAPPNAP
-709 ESSSS
+709 ESSS
-714 VGVSP
+714 
-719 IGGVGAI
+719 GVGIAATGI
-726 DSADVLD
+726 DAVDSATVLD

-746 HAPGEKDKKGTFA
+746 HAPGAVDKKGTFA
-759 MLRPYVPFSAD
+759 MLRPFVPFSSD
-770 DSRKELRSFMVV
+770 DSRKELRSIMVV

-802 PGPATVAAE
+802 PGPATIAAE

-853 VLPDDDDAKQVFVRK
+853 VLPDGADAKQVFVRK
-868 ILAWYGNKSVIGNS
+868 ILAWYNNKSVIGNS

-893 YTGDLGDRVGVT
+893 YAGDLGDRVGGSSTVT
-905 PGVTPTT
+905 TT
-912 IAPGSGGSSPV
+912 TVAPSTGGSSPG
-923 TTVPSTSSST
+923 TTVPATSTST
-933 PKDLLAQADA
+933 PKELLAQADA
-943 LFAQA
+943 LFVQA

-956 PDFSAYEQKLSQA
+956 PDFSTYQEKLAQA
-969 RELVRKALAALAN
+969 RELVRRALATLAN

>member
-1 MRNPSDLPPQSSG
+1 M
-14 PRGPSFPFSRP
+14 
-25 SFKKPSRGRLL
+25 
-36 ISIILAVIFALFLSA
+36 SIVLAVIFGLFLSA
-51 KSLSAFFINIL
+51 KSLSAFYINVL
-62 WFDSLDRTDV
+62 WFDSLNRTDL
-72 YWGILRSKVELGVI
+72 YWGILRSKAELGLLFSFI
-86 FTGVLALVF
+86 LALAF
-95 WINILVTE
+95 WVNIFISDRL
-103 RMAPTVLPNTPQDL
+103 APATLPNTPQDL
-117 AIGRVRDLLAKR
+117 AIGRVRDITSKR
-129 KGLLRL
+129 KGLVRL
-135 AVSVFFGLTIGLPM
+135 VVSVVFGLMIGLPM
-149 VSHWEEWVL
+149 SSHWEEWVL
-158 FRKSQ
+158 FRNRQ
-163 SFSTTDA
+163 SFSIDDA
-170 QFNTDISFYVF
+170 QFNTDVGFYMF

-195 ALIMVVLITTVFH
+195 ALIMVVLITLVSH

-218 RVNKMS
+218 KINKMS

-229 HISILLAVIALLRA
+229 HISVLLAAAALLRA
-243 ANYWLSRFNLTRSS
+243 ANYWLSRYNLTRSS
-257 RSVVQGAL
+257 RSVVEGAL

-280 LVSIAVAA
+280 LVSVAVAI

-313 IVAGAIY
+313 IVAGAVY

-342 RNIEATKFA
+342 RNIEATKAA
-351 MGLANVDRVATSSGT
+351 MGLSNVERVPTTSGT

-380 DVRQLDPA
+380 DIRQLDPA

-426 SRELNLAGIPNRTWV
+426 SRELNPAGIPNRTWV

-463 DGRPNYIDLGVTKPQ
+463 DGRPNYIDLKVTKPQ

-489 LVNTDQAEQ
+489 LVDTDQAEQ
-498 TCPKAKASQ
+498 ACPNTKASQ
-507 YDADSGIKISGALRK
+507 YDADSGIKISGGLRK
-522 VAMAVNFGEFNL
+522 VAMAVNFGEYNL
-534 LGSNLITEKSR
+534 FGSNLITDKSR

-551 VRDRVRKVAPF
+551 VRDRVSKIAPF

-575 GEISWVVDAFT
+575 GEVSWVIDAFT
-586 TSTRYPYAQTANI
+586 TSTRYPYAQSANI
-599 DQISSGSGLNRSF
+599 DQISFGSGLNRSF

-618 VKAIVNA
+618 VKAVVNA
-625 YSGDITFYVVDSS
+625 YSGDVTFYIVDSV
-638 DPIIK
+638 DPIAK
-643 AWQAVFPKLFRP
+643 AWQAAFPKLFRP
-655 ISEVDPKLSEHFRYP
+655 ISEVDPELSAHFRYP

-675 VQSNLYGKYQFDD
+675 VQSNIYGKYQFDD

-696 AAWSVAQAPPRAP
+696 AAWSVAQAPPNAP
-709 ESSSS
+709 ESSS
-714 VGVSP
+714 
-719 IGGVGAI
+719 GVGIAATGI
-726 DSADVLD
+726 DAVDSATVLD

-746 HAPGEKDKKGTFA
+746 HAPGAVDKKGTFA
-759 MLRPYVPFSAD
+759 MLRPFVPFSSD
-770 DSRKELRSFMVV
+770 DSRKELRSIMVV

-802 PGPATVAAE
+802 PGPATIAAE
-811 FESEPAISQT
+811 FESEPAISAT

-853 VLPDDDDAKQVFVRK
+853 VLPDGADAKQVFVRK
-868 ILAWYGNKSVIGNS
+868 ILAWYNNKSVIGNS

-893 YTGDLGDRVGVT
+893 YTGDLGDRVGGSSTVT
-905 PGVTPTT
+905 TT
-912 IAPGSGGSSPV
+912 TVAPSTGGSSPG
-923 TTVPSTSSST
+923 TTVPATSTST
-933 PKDLLAQADA
+933 PKELLAQADA
-943 LFAQA
+943 LFVQA

-956 PDFSAYEQKLSQA
+956 PDFSTYQEKLAQA
-969 RELVRKALAALAN
+969 RELVRRALATLAN

>member
-1 MRNPSDLPPQSSG
+1 M
-14 PRGPSFPFSRP
+14 
-25 SFKKPSRGRLL
+25 
-36 ISIILAVIFALFLSA
+36 SIVLAIIFALFLSA
-51 KSLSAFFINIL
+51 KSLSAFFINVL
-62 WFDSLDRTDV
+62 WFDSLDRTDL
-72 YWGILRSKVELGVI
+72 YWGILRSKAELGLL
-86 FTGVLALVF
+86 FTFVLALAF
-95 WINILVTE
+95 WVNIFIADRL
-103 RMAPTVLPNTPQDL
+103 APTTLPNTPQDL
-117 AIGRVRDLLAKR
+117 AIGRVRDITSKR
-129 KGLLRL
+129 KGLVRL
-135 AVSVFFGLTIGLPM
+135 VVSVVFGLMIGLPM
-149 VSHWEEWVL
+149 SSQWEEWVL
-158 FRKSQ
+158 FRNRQ
-163 SFSTTDA
+163 SFSIVDA
-170 QFNTDISFYVF
+170 QFNTDVGFYMF

-195 ALIMVVLITTVFH
+195 ALIMVVLITLVSH

-218 RVNKMS
+218 KINKMS

-229 HISILLAVIALLRA
+229 HISVLLAAAALLRA
-243 ANYWLSRFNLTRSS
+243 ANYWLSRYNLTRSS
-257 RSVVQGAL
+257 RSVVEGAL

-280 LVSIAVAA
+280 LVSVAVAI

-313 IVAGAIY
+313 IVAGAVY

-342 RNIEATKFA
+342 RNIEATKAA
-351 MGLANVDRVATSSGT
+351 MGLANVERVPTTSGT
-366 ATAADIDANDIALR
+366 ATVADIDANDIALR
-380 DVRQLDPA
+380 DIRQLDPA

-426 SRELNLAGIPNRTWV
+426 SRELNPAGIPNRTWV

-463 DGRPNYIDLGVTKPQ
+463 DGRPNYIDLKVTKPQ

-489 LVNTDQAEQ
+489 LVDTDQAEQ
-498 TCPKAKASQ
+498 ACPNTKASQ

-522 VAMAVNFGEFNL
+522 VAMAVNFGEYNL
-534 LGSNLITEKSR
+534 FGSNLITDKSQ

-551 VRDRVRKVAPF
+551 VRDRVRKIAPF

-575 GEISWVVDAFT
+575 GEVSWVIDAFT
-586 TSTRYPYAQTANI
+586 TSTRYPYAQSANI

-618 VKAIVNA
+618 VKAVVNA
-625 YSGDITFYVVDSS
+625 YSGNVTFYIVDSV
-638 DPIIK
+638 DPIAK
-643 AWQAVFPKLFRP
+643 AWQAAFPKLFRP
-655 ISEVDPKLSEHFRYP
+655 ISEVDPELSAHFRYP

-675 VQSNLYGKYQFDD
+675 VQSNIYGKYQFDD

-696 AAWSVAQAPPRAP
+696 AAWSVAQAPPNAP
-709 ESSSS
+709 ESSS
-714 VGVSP
+714 
-719 IGGVGAI
+719 GVGIAATGI
-726 DSADVLD
+726 DAVDSATVLD

-746 HAPGEKDKKGTFA
+746 HAPGAVDKKGTFA
-759 MLRPYVPFSAD
+759 MLRPFVPFSSD
-770 DSRKELRSFMVV
+770 DSRKELRSIMVV

-802 PGPATVAAE
+802 PGPATIAAE

-842 GKSFMYVRPMY
+842 GKSFMFVRPMY
-853 VLPDDDDAKQVFVRK
+853 VLPDGADAKQVFVRK
-868 ILAWYGNKSVIGNS
+868 ILAWYNNKSVIGNS

-893 YTGDLGDRVGVT
+893 YAGDLGDRVGGSSTVTTTTVAPSTGGST
-905 PGVTPTT
+905 PG
-912 IAPGSGGSSPV
+912 
-923 TTVPSTSSST
+923 TTVPATSTST
-933 PKDLLAQADA
+933 PKELLAQADA

-956 PDFSAYEQKLSQA
+956 PDFSTYQEKLAQA
-969 RELVRKALAALAN
+969 RELVRRALATLAN

>member
-1 MRNPSDLPPQSSG
+1 V
-14 PRGPSFPFSRP
+14 
-25 SFKKPSRGRLL
+25 
-36 ISIILAVIFALFLSA
+36 SIVLAIIFAIFLSA
-51 KSLSAFFINIL
+51 KSLSAFFVNVL
-62 WFDSLDRTDV
+62 WFDSLNRTDV
-72 YWGILRSKVELGVI
+72 YWGILRSKAELGLLFSFI
-86 FTGVLALVF
+86 LALAF
-95 WINILVTE
+95 WVNIFITDRL
-103 RMAPTVLPNTPQDL
+103 APATLPNTPQDL
-117 AIGRVRDLLAKR
+117 AIGRVRDITSKR
-129 KGLLRL
+129 KGLVRL
-135 AVSVFFGLTIGLPM
+135 VVSIVFGLMIGLPM
-149 VSHWEEWVL
+149 SSHWEEWVL
-158 FRKSQ
+158 FRNHQ
-163 SFSTTDA
+163 SFSIDDA
-170 QFNTDISFYVF
+170 QFNTDVGFYMF

-195 ALIMVVLITTVFH
+195 ALIMVVLITLVSH

-218 RVNKMS
+218 KINKMS

-229 HISILLAVIALLRA
+229 HISVLLAAAALLRA
-243 ANYWLSRFNLTRSS
+243 ANYWLSRYNLTRSS
-257 RSVVQGAL
+257 RSVVEGAL

-280 LVSIAVAA
+280 LVSVAVAI

-313 IVAGAIY
+313 IVAGAVY

-342 RNIEATKFA
+342 RNIEATKAA
-351 MGLANVDRVATSSGT
+351 MGLANVERVPTTSGT

-380 DVRQLDPA
+380 DIRQLDPA

-426 SRELNLAGIPNRTWV
+426 SRELNPAGIPNRTWV

-463 DGRPNYIDLGVTKPQ
+463 DGRPNYIDLKVTKPQ

-489 LVNTDQAEQ
+489 LVDTDQAEQ
-498 TCPKAKASQ
+498 ACPNSKASQ
-507 YDADSGIKISGALRK
+507 YDADSGIKISGGLRK
-522 VAMAVNFGEFNL
+522 VAMAVNFGEYNL
-534 LGSNLITEKSR
+534 FGSNLITNKSR

-551 VRDRVRKVAPF
+551 VRDRVSKIAPF

-575 GEISWVVDAFT
+575 GEVSWVVDAFT
-586 TSTRYPYAQTANI
+586 TSTRYPYAQSANI
-599 DQISSGSGLNRSF
+599 DQISFGSGLNRSF

-618 VKAIVNA
+618 VKAVVNA
-625 YSGDITFYVVDSS
+625 YSGDVTFYIVDSV
-638 DPIIK
+638 DPIAK
-643 AWQAVFPKLFRP
+643 AWQAAFPKLFRP
-655 ISEVDPKLSEHFRYP
+655 ISEVDPELSAHFRYP

-675 VQSNLYGKYQFDD
+675 VQSNIYGKYQFDD

-696 AAWSVAQAPPRAP
+696 AAWSVAQAPPNAP
-709 ESSSS
+709 ESSSG
-714 VGVSP
+714 VGVAATG
-719 IGGVGAI
+719 IGAV
-726 DSADVLD
+726 DSATVLD

-746 HAPGEKDKKGTFA
+746 HAPGAVDKKGTFA
-759 MLRPYVPFSAD
+759 MLRPFVPFSSD
-770 DSRKELRSFMVV
+770 DSRKELRSIMVV

-802 PGPATVAAE
+802 PGPATIAAE
-811 FESEPAISQT
+811 FESEPAISAT

-853 VLPDDDDAKQVFVRK
+853 VLPDGADAKQVFVRK
-868 ILAWYGNKSVIGNS
+868 ILAWYNNKSVIGNS
-882 VTAVVAQLFPG
+882 VTSVVAQLFPG
-893 YTGDLGDRVGVT
+893 YAGDLGDRVGGSSTVTTTTVAPSTGGST
-905 PGVTPTT
+905 PG
-912 IAPGSGGSSPV
+912 
-923 TTVPSTSSST
+923 TTVPATSTST
-933 PKDLLAQADA
+933 PKELLAQADA
-943 LFAQA
+943 LFVQA

-956 PDFSAYEQKLSQA
+956 PDFSTYQEKLAQA
-969 RELVRKALAALAN
+969 RELVRRALATLAN

>member
-1 MRNPSDLPPQSSG
+1 M
-14 PRGPSFPFSRP
+14 
-25 SFKKPSRGRLL
+25 
-36 ISIILAVIFALFLSA
+36 SIVLAIIFALFLSA
-51 KSLSAFFINIL
+51 KSLSAFFINVL
-62 WFDSLDRTDV
+62 WFDSLDRTDL
-72 YWGILRSKVELGVI
+72 YWGILRSKAELGLL
-86 FTGVLALVF
+86 FSFVLALAF
-95 WINILVTE
+95 WVNIFIADRL
-103 RMAPTVLPNTPQDL
+103 APATLPMTPQDL
-117 AIGRVRDLLAKR
+117 AIGRVRDITSKR
-129 KGLLRL
+129 KGLVRL
-135 AVSVFFGLTIGLPM
+135 VVSVVFGLMIGLPM
-149 VSHWEEWVL
+149 SSQWEEWVL
-158 FRKSQ
+158 FRNRQ
-163 SFSTTDA
+163 SFSIVDA
-170 QFNTDISFYVF
+170 QFNTDVGFYMF

-195 ALIMVVLITTVFH
+195 ALIMVVLITLVSH

-218 RVNKMS
+218 KINKMS

-229 HISILLAVIALLRA
+229 HISVLLAAAALLRA
-243 ANYWLSRFNLTRSS
+243 ANYWLSRYNLTRSS
-257 RSVVQGAL
+257 RSVVEGAL

-280 LVSIAVAA
+280 LVSVAVAI

-313 IVAGAIY
+313 IVAGAVY

-342 RNIEATKFA
+342 RNIEATKAA
-351 MGLANVDRVATSSGT
+351 MGLANVERVPTTSGT
-366 ATAADIDANDIALR
+366 ATVADIDANDIALR
-380 DVRQLDPA
+380 DIRQLDPA

-426 SRELNLAGIPNRTWV
+426 SRELNPAGIPNRTWV

-463 DGRPNYIDLGVTKPQ
+463 DGRPNYIDLKVTKPQ

-489 LVNTDQAEQ
+489 LVDTDQAEQ
-498 TCPKAKASQ
+498 ACPNTKASQ

-522 VAMAVNFGEFNL
+522 VAMAVNFGEYNL
-534 LGSNLITEKSR
+534 FGSNLITDKSQ

-551 VRDRVRKVAPF
+551 VRDRVRKIAPF

-575 GEISWVVDAFT
+575 GEVSWVIDAFT
-586 TSTRYPYAQTANI
+586 TSTRYPYAQSANI

-618 VKAIVNA
+618 VKAVVNA
-625 YSGDITFYVVDSS
+625 YSGNVTFYIVDSV
-638 DPIIK
+638 DPIAK
-643 AWQAVFPKLFRP
+643 AWQAAFPKLFRP
-655 ISEVDPKLSEHFRYP
+655 ISEVDPELSAHFRYP

-675 VQSNLYGKYQFDD
+675 VQSNIYGKYQFDD

-696 AAWSVAQAPPRAP
+696 AAWSVAQAPPNAP
-709 ESSSS
+709 ESSS
-714 VGVSP
+714 
-719 IGGVGAI
+719 GVGIAATGI
-726 DSADVLD
+726 DAVDSATVLD

-746 HAPGEKDKKGTFA
+746 HAPGAVDKKGTFA
-759 MLRPYVPFSAD
+759 MLRPFVPFSSD
-770 DSRKELRSFMVV
+770 DSRKELRSIMVV

-802 PGPATVAAE
+802 PGPATIAAE

-853 VLPDDDDAKQVFVRK
+853 VLPDGADAKQVFVRK
-868 ILAWYGNKSVIGNS
+868 ILAWYNNKSVIGNS

-893 YTGDLGDRVGVT
+893 YVGDLGDRVGGSSTVT
-905 PGVTPTT
+905 TT
-912 IAPGSGGSSPV
+912 TVAPSTGGSSPG
-923 TTVPSTSSST
+923 TTVPATSTST
-933 PKDLLAQADA
+933 PKELLAQADA
-943 LFAQA
+943 LFVQA

-956 PDFSAYEQKLSQA
+956 PDFSTYQEKLAQA
-969 RELVRKALAALAN
+969 RELVRRALATLAN

>member
-1 MRNPSDLPPQSSG
+1 M
-14 PRGPSFPFSRP
+14 
-25 SFKKPSRGRLL
+25 
-36 ISIILAVIFALFLSA
+36 SIVLAIIFALFLSA
-51 KSLSAFFINIL
+51 KSLSAFYINVL
-62 WFDSLDRTDV
+62 WFDSLNRTDL
-72 YWGILRSKVELGVI
+72 YWGILRSKAELGLLFSFI
-86 FTGVLALVF
+86 LALAF
-95 WINILVTE
+95 WVNIFITDRL
-103 RMAPTVLPNTPQDL
+103 APATLPNTPQDL
-117 AIGRVRDLLAKR
+117 AIGRVRDITSKR
-129 KGLLRL
+129 KGLVRL
-135 AVSVFFGLTIGLPM
+135 VVSIVFGLMIGLPM
-149 VSHWEEWVL
+149 SSHWEEWVL
-158 FRKSQ
+158 FRNHQ
-163 SFSTTDA
+163 SFSIDDA
-170 QFNTDISFYVF
+170 QFNTDVGFYMF

-195 ALIMVVLITTVFH
+195 ALIMVVLITLVSH

-218 RVNKMS
+218 KINKMS

-229 HISILLAVIALLRA
+229 HISVLLAAAALLRA
-243 ANYWLSRFNLTRSS
+243 ANYWLSRYNLTRSS
-257 RSVVQGAL
+257 RSVVEGAL

-280 LVSIAVAA
+280 LVSVAVAI

-313 IVAGAIY
+313 IVAGAVY

-342 RNIEATKFA
+342 RNIEATKAA
-351 MGLANVDRVATSSGT
+351 MGLANVERVPTTSGT

-380 DVRQLDPA
+380 DIRQLDPA

-426 SRELNLAGIPNRTWV
+426 SRELNPAGIPNRTWV

-463 DGRPNYIDLGVTKPQ
+463 DGRPNYIDLKVTKPQ

-489 LVNTDQAEQ
+489 LVDTDQAEQ
-498 TCPKAKASQ
+498 ACPNSKASQ
-507 YDADSGIKISGALRK
+507 YDADSGIKISGGLRK
-522 VAMAVNFGEFNL
+522 VAMAVNFGEYNL
-534 LGSNLITEKSR
+534 FGSNLITDKSR

-551 VRDRVRKVAPF
+551 VRDRVSKIAPF

-575 GEISWVVDAFT
+575 GEVSWVVDAFT
-586 TSTRYPYAQTANI
+586 TSTRYPYAQSANI
-599 DQISSGSGLNRSF
+599 DQISFGSGLNRSF

-618 VKAIVNA
+618 VKAVVNA
-625 YSGDITFYVVDSS
+625 YSGDVTFYIVDSV
-638 DPIIK
+638 DPIAK
-643 AWQAVFPKLFRP
+643 AWQAAFPKLFRP
-655 ISEVDPKLSEHFRYP
+655 ISEVDPELSAHFRYP

-675 VQSNLYGKYQFDD
+675 VQSNIYGKYQFDD

-696 AAWSVAQAPPRAP
+696 AAWSVAQAPPNAP
-709 ESSSS
+709 ESSS
-714 VGVSP
+714 
-719 IGGVGAI
+719 GVGIGATGLDAV
-726 DSADVLD
+726 DSATVLD

-746 HAPGEKDKKGTFA
+746 HAPGAVDKKGTFA
-759 MLRPYVPFSAD
+759 MLRPFVPFSSD
-770 DSRKELRSFMVV
+770 DSRKELRSIMVV

-802 PGPATVAAE
+802 PGPATIAAE
-811 FESEPAISQT
+811 FESEPAISAT

-853 VLPDDDDAKQVFVRK
+853 VLPDGADAKQVFVRK
-868 ILAWYGNKSVIGNS
+868 ILAWYNNKSVIGNS

-893 YTGDLGDRVGVT
+893 YTGDLGDRVGGSSTVTTTTVAPSTGGST
-905 PGVTPTT
+905 PG
-912 IAPGSGGSSPV
+912 
-923 TTVPSTSSST
+923 TTVPATSTST
-933 PKDLLAQADA
+933 PKELLAQADA
-943 LFAQA
+943 LFVQA

-956 PDFSAYEQKLSQA
+956 PDFSTYQEKLAQA
-969 RELVRKALAALAN
+969 RELVRRALATLAN

>member
-1 MRNPSDLPPQSSG
+1 M
-14 PRGPSFPFSRP
+14 
-25 SFKKPSRGRLL
+25 
-36 ISIILAVIFALFLSA
+36 SIVLAIIFAIFLSA
-51 KSLSAFFINIL
+51 KSLSAFFVNVL
-62 WFDSLDRTDV
+62 WFDSLNRTDV
-72 YWGILRSKVELGVI
+72 YWGILRSKAELGLLFSFI
-86 FTGVLALVF
+86 LALAF
-95 WINILVTE
+95 WVNIFITDRL
-103 RMAPTVLPNTPQDL
+103 APATLPNTPQDL
-117 AIGRVRDLLAKR
+117 AIGRVRDITSKR
-129 KGLLRL
+129 KGLVRL
-135 AVSVFFGLTIGLPM
+135 VVSIVFGLMIGLPM
-149 VSHWEEWVL
+149 SSHWEEWVL
-158 FRKSQ
+158 FRNHQ
-163 SFSTTDA
+163 SFSIDDA
-170 QFNTDISFYVF
+170 QFNTDVGFYMF

-195 ALIMVVLITTVFH
+195 ALIMVVLITLVSH

-218 RVNKMS
+218 KINKMS

-229 HISILLAVIALLRA
+229 HISVLLAAAALLRA
-243 ANYWLSRFNLTRSS
+243 ANYWLSRYNLTRSS
-257 RSVVQGAL
+257 RSVVEGAL

-280 LVSIAVAA
+280 LVSVAVAI

-313 IVAGAIY
+313 IVAGAVY

-342 RNIEATKFA
+342 RNIEATKAA
-351 MGLANVDRVATSSGT
+351 MGLANVERVPTTSGT

-380 DVRQLDPA
+380 DIRQLDPA

-426 SRELNLAGIPNRTWV
+426 SRELNPAGIPNRTWV

-463 DGRPNYIDLGVTKPQ
+463 DGRPNYIDLKVTKPQ

-489 LVNTDQAEQ
+489 LVDTDQAEQ
-498 TCPKAKASQ
+498 ACPNSKASQ
-507 YDADSGIKISGALRK
+507 YDADSGIKISGGLRK
-522 VAMAVNFGEFNL
+522 VAMAVNFGEYNL
-534 LGSNLITEKSR
+534 FGSNLITNKSR

-551 VRDRVRKVAPF
+551 VRDRVSKIAPF

-575 GEISWVVDAFT
+575 GEVSWVVDAFT
-586 TSTRYPYAQTANI
+586 TSTRYPYAQSANI
-599 DQISSGSGLNRSF
+599 DQISFGSGLNRSF

-618 VKAIVNA
+618 VKAVVNA
-625 YSGDITFYVVDSS
+625 YSGDVTFYIVDSV
-638 DPIIK
+638 DPIAK
-643 AWQAVFPKLFRP
+643 AWQAAFPKLFRP
-655 ISEVDPKLSEHFRYP
+655 ISEVDPELSAHFRYP

-675 VQSNLYGKYQFDD
+675 VQSNIYGKYQFDD

-696 AAWSVAQAPPRAP
+696 AAWSVAQAPPNAP
-709 ESSSS
+709 ESSSG
-714 VGVSP
+714 VGVAATG
-719 IGGVGAI
+719 IGAV
-726 DSADVLD
+726 DSATVLD

-746 HAPGEKDKKGTFA
+746 HAPGAVDKKGTFA
-759 MLRPYVPFSAD
+759 MLRPFVPFSSD
-770 DSRKELRSFMVV
+770 DSRKELRSIMVV

-802 PGPATVAAE
+802 PGPATIAAE
-811 FESEPAISQT
+811 FESEPAISAT

-853 VLPDDDDAKQVFVRK
+853 VLPDGADAKQVFVRK
-868 ILAWYGNKSVIGNS
+868 ILAWYNNKSVIGNS
-882 VTAVVAQLFPG
+882 VTSVVAQLFPG
-893 YTGDLGDRVGVT
+893 YAGDLGDRVGGSSTVTTTTVAPSTGGST
-905 PGVTPTT
+905 PG
-912 IAPGSGGSSPV
+912 
-923 TTVPSTSSST
+923 TTVPATSTST
-933 PKDLLAQADA
+933 PKELLAQADA
-943 LFAQA
+943 LFVQA

-956 PDFSAYEQKLSQA
+956 PDFSTYQEKLAQA
-969 RELVRKALAALAN
+969 RELVRRALATLAN

>member
-1 MRNPSDLPPQSSG
+1 M
-14 PRGPSFPFSRP
+14 
-25 SFKKPSRGRLL
+25 
-36 ISIILAVIFALFLSA
+36 SIVLAIIFALFLSA
-51 KSLSAFFINIL
+51 KSLSAFFINVL
-62 WFDSLDRTDV
+62 WFDSLNRTDV
-72 YWGILRSKVELGVI
+72 YWGILRSKAELGLL
-86 FTGVLALVF
+86 FSFVLALAF
-95 WINILVTE
+95 WVNIFITDRL
-103 RMAPTVLPNTPQDL
+103 APATLPNTPQDL
-117 AIGRVRDLLAKR
+117 AIGRIRDITSKR
-129 KGLLRL
+129 KGLVRL
-135 AVSVFFGLTIGLPM
+135 VVSVVFGLMIGLPM
-149 VSHWEEWVL
+149 SSRWEEWVL
-158 FRKSQ
+158 FRNRQ
-163 SFSTTDA
+163 SFSIADA
-170 QFNTDISFYVF
+170 QFNTDVGFYMF
-181 RLPFLESVVSWAFG
+181 QLPFLESVVSWAFG
-195 ALIMVVLITTVFH
+195 ALIMVVLITLVSH

-218 RVNKMS
+218 KINKMS

-229 HISILLAVIALLRA
+229 HISVLLAAAALLRA
-243 ANYWLSRFNLTRSS
+243 ANYWLSRYNLTRSS
-257 RSVVQGAL
+257 RSVVEGAL

-280 LVSIAVAA
+280 LVSVAVAI

-313 IVAGAIY
+313 IVAGAVY

-342 RNIEATKFA
+342 RNIEATKAA
-351 MGLANVDRVATSSGT
+351 MGLANVERVPTTSGT
-366 ATAADIDANDIALR
+366 ATVADIDANDIALR
-380 DVRQLDPA
+380 DIRQLDPA

-463 DGRPNYIDLGVTKPQ
+463 DGRPNYIDLKVTKPQ

-489 LVNTDQAEQ
+489 LVDTDQAEQ
-498 TCPKAKASQ
+498 ACPNTKASQ

-522 VAMAVNFGEFNL
+522 VAMAVNFGEYNL
-534 LGSNLITEKSR
+534 FGSNLITDKSQ

-551 VRDRVRKVAPF
+551 VRDRVSKIAPF

-575 GEISWVVDAFT
+575 GEVSWVIDAFT
-586 TSTRYPYAQTANI
+586 TSTRYPYAQSANI

-618 VKAIVNA
+618 VKAVVNA
-625 YSGDITFYVVDSS
+625 YSGDVTFYIVDSV
-638 DPIIK
+638 DPIAR
-643 AWQAVFPKLFRP
+643 AWQAAFPKLFRP
-655 ISEVDPKLSEHFRYP
+655 ISEVDPELSAHFRYP

-675 VQSNLYGKYQFDD
+675 VQSNIYGKYQFDD

-696 AAWSVAQAPPRAP
+696 AAWSVAQAPPNAP
-709 ESSSS
+709 ESSS
-714 VGVSP
+714 
-719 IGGVGAI
+719 GVGIAATGLDAV
-726 DSADVLD
+726 DSATVLD

-746 HAPGEKDKKGTFA
+746 HAPGAVDKKGTFA
-759 MLRPYVPFSAD
+759 MLRPFVPFSSD
-770 DSRKELRSFMVV
+770 DSRKELRSIMVV

-790 KITVFDLATPLP
+790 KITIFDLAAPLP
-802 PGPATVAAE
+802 PGPATIAAE

-853 VLPDDDDAKQVFVRK
+853 VLPDGADAKQVFVRK
-868 ILAWYGNKSVIGNS
+868 ILAWYNNKSVIGNS

-893 YTGDLGDRVGVT
+893 YTGDLGDRVGGSSTVTTTTVAPSTGGST
-905 PGVTPTT
+905 PG
-912 IAPGSGGSSPV
+912 
-923 TTVPSTSSST
+923 TTVPATNTST
-933 PKDLLAQADA
+933 PKELLAQADA
-943 LFAQA
+943 LFVQA

-956 PDFSAYEQKLSQA
+956 PDFSTYQQKLAQA
-969 RELVRKALAALAN
+969 RELVRRALATLAN

>member
-1 MRNPSDLPPQSSG
+1 V
-14 PRGPSFPFSRP
+14 
-25 SFKKPSRGRLL
+25 
-36 ISIILAVIFALFLSA
+36 SIVLAIIFALFLSA
-51 KSLSAFFINIL
+51 KSLSAFYINVL
-62 WFDSLDRTDV
+62 WFDSLNRTDL
-72 YWGILRSKVELGVI
+72 YWGILRSKAELGLLFSFI
-86 FTGVLALVF
+86 LALAF
-95 WINILVTE
+95 WVNIFITDRL
-103 RMAPTVLPNTPQDL
+103 APATLPNTPQDL
-117 AIGRVRDLLAKR
+117 AIGRVRDITSKR
-129 KGLLRL
+129 KGLVRL
-135 AVSVFFGLTIGLPM
+135 VVSIVFGLMIGLPM
-149 VSHWEEWVL
+149 SSHWEEWVL
-158 FRKSQ
+158 FRNHQ
-163 SFSTTDA
+163 SFSIDDA
-170 QFNTDISFYVF
+170 QFNTDVGFYMF

-195 ALIMVVLITTVFH
+195 ALIMVVLITLVSH

-218 RVNKMS
+218 KINKMS

-229 HISILLAVIALLRA
+229 HISVLLAAAALLRA
-243 ANYWLSRFNLTRSS
+243 ANYWLSRYNLTRSS
-257 RSVVQGAL
+257 RSVVEGAL

-280 LVSIAVAA
+280 LVSVAVAI

-313 IVAGAIY
+313 IVAGAVY

-342 RNIEATKFA
+342 RNIEATKAA
-351 MGLANVDRVATSSGT
+351 MGLSNVERVPTTSGT
-366 ATAADIDANDIALR
+366 ATVADIDANDIALR
-380 DVRQLDPA
+380 DIRQLDPA

-426 SRELNLAGIPNRTWV
+426 SRELNPAGIPNRTWV

-463 DGRPNYIDLGVTKPQ
+463 DGRPNYIDLKVTKPQ

-489 LVNTDQAEQ
+489 LVDTDQAEQ
-498 TCPKAKASQ
+498 ACPNSKASQ

-522 VAMAVNFGEFNL
+522 VAMAVNFGEYNL
-534 LGSNLITEKSR
+534 FGSNLITDKSR

-551 VRDRVRKVAPF
+551 VRDRVSKIAPF

-575 GEISWVVDAFT
+575 GEVSWVVDAFT
-586 TSTRYPYAQTANI
+586 TSTRYPYAQSANI

-618 VKAIVNA
+618 VKAVVNA
-625 YSGDITFYVVDSS
+625 YSGDVTFYIVDSV
-638 DPIIK
+638 DPIAK
-643 AWQAVFPKLFRP
+643 AWQAAFPKLFRP
-655 ISEVDPKLSEHFRYP
+655 ISEVDPELSAHFRYP

-675 VQSNLYGKYQFDD
+675 VQSNIYGKYQFDD

-696 AAWSVAQAPPRAP
+696 AAWSVAQAPPNAP
-709 ESSSS
+709 ESSS
-714 VGVSP
+714 
-719 IGGVGAI
+719 GVGIAATGLDAV
-726 DSADVLD
+726 DSATVLD

-746 HAPGEKDKKGTFA
+746 HAPGAVDKKGTFA
-759 MLRPYVPFSAD
+759 MLRPFVPFSSD
-770 DSRKELRSFMVV
+770 DSRKELRSIMVV

-802 PGPATVAAE
+802 PGPATIAAE

-853 VLPDDDDAKQVFVRK
+853 VLPDGADAKQVFVRK
-868 ILAWYGNKSVIGNS
+868 ILAWYNNKSVIGNS

-893 YTGDLGDRVGVT
+893 YTGDLGDRVGGSSTVTTTTVAPSTGGST
-905 PGVTPTT
+905 PG
-912 IAPGSGGSSPV
+912 
-923 TTVPSTSSST
+923 TTVPATNTST
-933 PKDLLAQADA
+933 PKELLAQADA
-943 LFAQA
+943 LFVQA

-956 PDFSAYEQKLSQA
+956 PDFSTYQEKLAQA
-969 RELVRKALAALAN
+969 RELVRRALATLAN